1 MARVL
6 LGELGYEPRPSGA
19 RGGPSPSPAPEVA
32 EGLFSDLLASAPR
45 LRRPHFSLGVSVAG
59 HIVLVG
65 LLLLVP
71 VLSPVPLP
79 DQQRD
84 YIRALLYDPPPPP
97 PPPLPKGSATAP
109 EPRSP
114 RPVTPELAA
123 REPASTAPVE
133 APRAVEEL
141 KPEAGVP
148 ESEQRGSE
156 NGSDAGVPEG
166 MEGGVEGGVVGGV
179 PGGVLGGVIGG
190 TGDNPIVVR
199 DYDRPPRVIRLT
211 KPVYPQEAFV
221 KKIEGTVLLEILIDA
236 EGRVVR
242 ARVVAS
248 IPLLDAAALDAVR
261 QWVFAP
267 AIKHG
272 RPVATLAHAPV
283 AFRIY

>member
-1 MARVL
+1 MARAL
-6 LGELGYEPRPSGA
+6 LGELGYESRRPGVHGDPRPS
-19 RGGPSPSPAPEVA
+19 RAPEVTG
-32 EGLFSDLLASAPR
+32 GLLSDLLVSAPR
-45 LRRPHFSLGVSVAG
+45 HGRALFGLGVSVGG
-59 HIVLVG
+59 HLFLIG

-71 VLSPVPLP
+71 ILWPVTVPEP
-79 DQQRD
+79 QRD

-97 PPPLPKGSATAP
+97 PPPLPKGSALAP
-109 EPRSP
+109 ESRRP
-114 RPVTPELAA
+114 RPVTPAPGP
-123 REPASTAPVE
+123 REPAFTAPVE
-133 APRAVEEL
+133 APRAVEAL
-141 KPEAGVP
+141 KPEAGAP

-156 NGSDAGVPEG
+156 NGSDAGVPDG
-166 MEGGVEGGVVGGV
+166 MEGGVDGGVVGGV
-179 PGGVLGGVIGG
+179 PGGVVGGVIGG
-190 TGDNPIVVR
+190 TGDIPIVER

-242 ARVVAS
+242 ARVVHS
-248 IPLLDAAALDAVR
+248 VPLLDAGALDAVR